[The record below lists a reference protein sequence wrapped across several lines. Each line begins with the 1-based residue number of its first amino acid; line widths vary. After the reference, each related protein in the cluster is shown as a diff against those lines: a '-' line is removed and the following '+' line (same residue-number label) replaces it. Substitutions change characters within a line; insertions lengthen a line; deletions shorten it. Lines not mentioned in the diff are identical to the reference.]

1 MAPNPIV
8 IAKANALYPD
18 LQFNFM
24 TWIQGSCVPALICAA
39 LLPLILSWS
48 CGLLKSKENDEEES
62 QQIKIDGNG
71 IIEHAAKQLSE
82 MGTMSIKELVCT

>member
-8 IAKANALYPD
+8 LAKASILYPD

-24 TWIQGSCVPALICAA
+24 TWITGSCVPALCCAA

-48 CGLLKSKENDEEES
+48 LGVFKTKEVEEET
-62 QQIKIDGNG
+62 QQTKIDGNDVVRQATR
-71 IIEHAAKQLSE
+71 ELSL
-82 MGTMSIKELVCT
+82 MGSMSIKELVRYL